1 MLRACLALGAALL
14 AGAATALAAQG
25 STAQDPV
32 VRVQGGEVREGN
44 SGLVDSFFDVI
55 VEVDPRFLYPV
66 QVDYSTVDGTATA
79 GADYQP
85 ASGTLVFERGETQKR
100 VRVAVIGD
108 TAFEANETFSLQL
121 GNLQPGGQIDVP
133 VAQMIIV
140 NDDPKVCRCT
150 QVRARLGKGK
160 FFAKDTGPQVYF
172 TYRFPVLW
180 AITCDEGDVANCL
193 GQVRASTTSQDTEV
207 RDARGKPARG
217 KAITCRG
224 EKCDFT
230 TIGSEEIQVRVQGSK
245 RRKGLFLKKK
255 VVKVHLD
262 RRCLPGGAV
271 QRTTVTI
278 VFNGSTFNA
287 KESDL
292 NGNGTPDGK
301 D

>member
-1 MLRACLALGAALL
+1 MRARLAVGAFLLGAVIAALP
-14 AGAATALAAQG
+14 AYG
-25 STAQDPV
+25 STAQEPV
-32 VRVQGGEVREGN
+32 VRVQGGEVIEGN
-44 SGLVDSFFDVI
+44 SGVVDSFFDVV

-66 QVDYSTVDGTATA
+66 QVDYRTVDGTAAA
-79 GADYQP
+79 GSDYQSV
-85 ASGTLVFERGETQKR
+85 SGTLVFQQGETRKQ
-100 VRVAVIGD
+100 VRVGVLGD
-108 TAFEANETFSLQL
+108 PVHELDESFSLEL
-121 GNLQPGGQIDVP
+121 SNLQPGGRIDVP
-133 VAQMIIV
+133 VAQMIIR
-140 NDDPKVCRCT
+140 NDDPLVCKCK

-180 AITCDEGDVANCL
+180 AITCDPGDVADCR
-193 GQVRASTTSQDTEV
+193 GEVRTSTTSQDTQI

-217 KAITCRG
+217 KAIACRG

-245 RRKGLFLKKK
+245 KRKGLFLKKK

-271 QRTTVTI
+271 ARTTATI